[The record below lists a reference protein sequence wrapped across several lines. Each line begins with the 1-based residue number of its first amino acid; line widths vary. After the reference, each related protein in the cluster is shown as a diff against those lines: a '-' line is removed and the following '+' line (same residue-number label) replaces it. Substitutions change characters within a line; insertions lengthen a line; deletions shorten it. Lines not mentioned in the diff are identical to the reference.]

1 MSGIFLTVLAAGAGL
16 IVFALFFLILAYK
29 KVPNNHSAM
38 IINGLTKRKVT
49 FNGGFVLPRIH
60 TKEIMDISVKTIE
73 LNRKGENSLSCK
85 DNIRAD
91 ISINFYIGVNPT
103 TEDVLA
109 VSQAIGAKNT
119 SDMRVLEE
127 HFLPKF
133 SEAVKTVGKDFDFI
147 DLLSDRDGF
156 NAKICALLDGNMDGF
171 RLQRVAIDYLEQA
184 PLSAH
189 RDDNI
194 IDVEGIKKITELTA
208 IQNIETHRLIQ
219 EETETTKK
227 REVETAERLNEL
239 TRQEKESEA
248 KTNREIAVTAAQ
260 ENATTEEEVQKMRL
274 VEEEARIATDEKIEI
289 KTHNKDREVEAT
301 KLNNERVLVEERE
314 LVKRSGLVEQV
325 ATDEQVTLR
334 NIEKDKKAEVGLK
347 EVADIESERV
357 AVERKITVEKEE
369 TADISNK
376 SAADRSKL
384 TIVTAAEA
392 QAEESAVKQVM
403 SAKADKESA
412 IHEAEQ
418 ISTLADA
425 NLVQKSKEAEGIE
438 LLARATKAQVA
449 APGLAQAQV
458 DAENAIVSKEQGLA
472 DAEVLEA
479 KGNAEAKT
487 TEAKAEALTK
497 MNDAGMEFE
506 KMDREF
512 KLRETLGKEQIQADV
527 QIAASQ
533 TSVVASALKEANI
546 DIVGGSNEFFSHIQN
561 MVTKGKGIDAM
572 VKSSDTIGTLGK
584 EYLNGNKSLPQDIKE
599 TISSLSTSDF
609 ANMSVAQF
617 LQTSQGKSLAGM
629 IPGGLEKLIPGIDAK

>member
-38 IINGLTKRKVT
+38 IINGLSKRAVT

-103 TEDVLA
+103 TDDVLA

-119 SDMRVLEE
+119 SNMTVLEE

-133 SEAVKTVGKDFDFI
+133 SEAVKTVGKDFNFI

-184 PLSAH
+184 PLTAH

-208 IQNIETHRLIQ
+208 IQNIETHRLLQ

-248 KTNREIAVTAAQ
+248 KTNREIDVTAAQ
-260 ENATTEEEVQKMRL
+260 EKATTKEEVEKMRL
-274 VEEEARIATDEKIEI
+274 LEEEATIAADQEIEI

-314 LVKRSGLVEQV
+314 LVERSEQV
-325 ATDEQVTLR
+325 QKVTTQEHVTLR
-334 NIEKDKKAEVGLK
+334 EIERDKKSETGRK
-347 EVADIESERV
+347 EVADIEAERV
-357 AVERKITVEKEE
+357 AVERKITIEKEE
-369 TADISNK
+369 TLDISNR
-376 SAADRSKL
+376 SEADREKL

-392 QAEESAVKQVM
+392 QAEEGAVKQVK
-403 SAKADKESA
+403 SAEADKESA
-412 IHEAEQ
+412 KFESEK

-425 NLVQKSKEAEGIE
+425 KLLEDSKEAEGKE
-438 LLARATKAQVA
+438 LLARATKAEAA
-449 APGLAQAQV
+449 APGLAQAEV
-458 DAENAIVSKEQGLA
+458 DLEKAKASKEQGLA

-479 KGNAEAKT
+479 KGTAEAKT
-487 TEAKAEALTK
+487 TKEKALALAEMNEAGKDYEEMQLGYK
-497 MNDAGMEFE
+497 LKE
-506 KMDREF
+506 REIE
-512 KLRETLGKEQIQADV
+512 LSYEADV
-527 QIAASQ
+527 KIAEHQS
-533 TSVVASALKEANI
+533 TVVSSALKEANI
-546 DIVGGSNEFFSHIQN
+546 DIVGGSSEFLGHIQN
-561 MVTKGKGIDAM
+561 MVTKSKGIDAM
-572 VKSSDTIGTLGK
+572 VNKSDTIKKLGQ
-584 EYLNGNKSLPQDIKE
+584 EYLEGDRSLPQDVVDS
-599 TISSLSTSDF
+599 ISNLGTSDI
-609 ANMSVAQF
+609 ANMSVASF
-617 LQTSQGKSLAGM
+617 LATSQGKTLLGGM
-629 IPGGLEKLIPGIDAK
+629 GVTAEQLIGKMSS